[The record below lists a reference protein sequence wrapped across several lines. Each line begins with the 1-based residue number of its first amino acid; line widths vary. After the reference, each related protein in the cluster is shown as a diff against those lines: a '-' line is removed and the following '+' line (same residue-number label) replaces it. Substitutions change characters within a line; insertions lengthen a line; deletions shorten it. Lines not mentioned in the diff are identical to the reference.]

1 MNMKRAAIIFL
12 ALIVWFFLIP
22 GAFAGEYMVILVGVD
37 SGHVVEVYDANA
49 PASNHPSNPNAR
61 MITCTNARPHQGPSH
76 QPVPPPDPI
85 ISRNCIETIFAAS
98 SPGCRYI
105 LHPNGYYVKVCNP

>member
-1 MNMKRAAIIFL
+1 MKRAAVICL

-22 GAFAGEYMVILVGVD
+22 GAFAGQYMVILVGVD
-37 SGHVVEVYDANA
+37 SGHIVEVYDANRPGSA
-49 PASNHPSNPNAR
+49 DPNHPGMKVILCRDAESHLD
-61 MITCTNARPHQGPSH
+61 TNGRPI
-76 QPVPPPDPI
+76 PPPDPI
-85 ISRNCIETIFAAS
+85 LSRNSFETVFTTN